1 MAYSTVPKVRR
12 DGVIQLIDGTGVPVT
27 LDIAYEEGNFTFD
40 KPGGGD
46 SPAAQTIV
54 RDRGVITTVRKGDD
68 EPITGSFSAFFRQF
82 TDGSEAGSVIDFIT
96 KAGNYSGNTS
106 TGTSGS
112 PYVEHYCID
121 IKYEAEGTDFGDDA
135 DHSATLAKS
144 VCTFSFAEGD
154 PSAFTI
160 NFTCYGGVS
169 FTGPA

>member
-54 RDRGVITTVRKGDD
+54 RDRGVISTVRKGDD

-82 TDGSEAGSVIDFIT
+82 TDGSEAGSVLDFIT
-96 KAGNYSGNTS
+96 KAGNYNGNAGT
-106 TGTSGS
+106 TGNV
-112 PYVEHYCID
+112 YVEHYCID
-121 IKYEAEGTDFGDDA
+121 IKYEAEGTNFGDDA
-135 DHSATLAKS
+135 DHTATLS
-144 VCTFSFAEGD
+144 QCVCTFSFAEGD

-160 NFTCYGGVS
+160 NFTCYNGVT
-169 FTGPA
+169 FAGPA

>member
-96 KAGNYSGNTS
+96 KDGNYSGNTS
-106 TGTSGS
+106 TGASGS
-112 PYVEHYCID
+112 VFVEHYCID

-135 DHSATLAKS
+135 DHSTTLSKC

-160 NFTCYGGVS
+160 NFTCYGGAT

>member
-54 RDRGVITTVRKGDD
+54 RDRGVISTVRKGDD

-82 TDGSEAGSVIDFIT
+82 TDASEAGSVLDFIT
-96 KAGNYSGNTS
+96 KAGNYSANIS
-106 TGTSGS
+106 TGTTGA
-112 PYVEHYCID
+112 PYVEHYAIN

>member
-12 DGVIQLIDGTGVPVT
+12 DGVIQLIDGTGSPVT

-82 TDGSEAGSVIDFIT
+82 TDASEAGSVLDFIT
-96 KAGNYSGNTS
+96 KAGNYSANIS
-106 TGTSGS
+106 TGTTGA
-112 PYVEHYCID
+112 PYVEHYAIN

-160 NFTCYGGVS
+160 NFTCYGGVT

>member
-96 KAGNYSGNTS
+96 KRAIIAATQAPAQLARHMLSTIALTS
-106 TGTSGS
+106 SMMPRAPTLVMMRTTA
-112 PYVEHYCID
+112 P
-121 IKYEAEGTDFGDDA
+121 
-135 DHSATLAKS
+135 HSQNQCAPFHLLKVTLVLSQSILHVMA
-144 VCTFSFAEGD
+144 A
-154 PSAFTI
+154 
-160 NFTCYGGVS
+160 
-169 FTGPA
+169 

>member
-1 MAYSTVPKVRR
+1 MAYSSVPKVRR

-82 TDGSEAGSVIDFIT
+82 TDASEAGSVIDFIT
-96 KAGNYSGNTS
+96 KDGNYSGNTGT
-106 TGTSGS
+106 TGTV
-112 PYVEHYCID
+112 YVEHYCID
-121 IKYEAEGTDFGDDA
+121 IKYECAGTSFGDDA
-135 DHSATLAKS
+135 DHSATLSQS

-160 NFTCYGGVS
+160 NFTCYGGVT